1 MAERII
7 SMRLALAG
15 EKEVLAR
22 LEAVNASLA
31 QSGEA
36 LASINEKSRAL
47 ETLTKRLK
55 AMSAELESVS
65 RRLAATQSGGVPGV
79 PEGVP
84 QPSAAGLAT
93 RQTKLT
99 EEINKTKTAAQS
111 LRQEL
116 EGIEKGSD
124 TYREII
130 ARVAKTRVEQ
140 AALNAEVRVA
150 QREFERTKVAF
161 GSYRD
166 LELQLQRLREQFRQL
181 NGAEREG
188 AKGKDLINKVV
199 ELDAK
204 LKQVDAS
211 LGIYTRNVGNY
222 ASAFDGFSSIA
233 TRIGTAFGITAGLNE
248 FIQANSKASDEVA
261 NVAKTANISIEA
273 VRKFQEQ
280 LKQRDTRTSLV
291 DQLKISEI
299 GGQLGVAEAQ
309 LLSFTDAVD
318 KTNVAL
324 GDEFNNNVEEVTRV
338 TGGLRNV
345 FKELQGDDIGTD
357 ILKISNALNVL
368 SADGNATS
376 PVIAEFANRIGGVA
390 VPLGASAKSIFG
402 LSTVLNE
409 LNVTAER
416 GGTGVV
422 RILTEIGK
430 TPEKFAQIAGVG
442 AAEFRQLVETD
453 IVGALALVS
462 KKTAESS
469 ESNIELIQTLEE
481 LKLNGQGELEVF
493 NKLGQS
499 YDLYTKRVGQAGE
512 ALQSTASIQEE
523 FNKKNATFGA
533 EIDKLKNALI
543 NLTVNTDFQDFLSSG
558 ISGITSFVNVLAGLP
573 KVVSEN
579 KTELVALA
587 LAVLAFNTQS
597 IAASVNAIRQSS
609 AYLLLTSAAQRQA
622 AAQGIMNSV
631 MRAFPLLAIIAVVY
645 SAVKAYQALVRI
657 SDGAAQGAKAFA
669 AAQKEISES
678 VGKETA
684 ALNRN
689 FAVLKNAAAT
699 TSERTAAIK
708 ALQEAYPEYLRG
720 LDLEKLSVSELND
733 LQKSLTASILQ
744 SVAARKKAQVQEE
757 FATQIIEKTLR
768 IQAIQQ
774 AGTSKAATFGEVLKF
789 AGGTGTDTKLAAQK
803 IIEGL
808 TAEVKQLE
816 IASDEASKAF
826 DGLIKPRTTGT
837 ENIAASAGEE
847 LQQDAAEKRAEQRK
861 AEAAAVT
868 NLRKLTNAQLEAL
881 DTEAAKAELSRRKTQ
896 SDRLKELAEQRAKD
910 EKAAAENIYKLQQD
924 LIKKTYEGR
933 IELAQNQTATAISAL
948 VGTPQQIETQRAL
961 LGEQLR
967 RTIADIEAERDKARQ
982 KALADIAA
990 FRADADQQTAQRQ
1003 ETNTTQQIEVV
1014 RRLTEIDKVTSGADY
1029 RRVQA
1034 ELDQA
1039 LAAQLVT
1046 REEYQQKTAALALQ
1060 QEARML
1066 EIERQGYVA
1075 EKTFIQQQQQD
1086 RLNTLQLGY
1095 DAELVKLRE
1104 AEAAR
1109 FAELQALKDS
1119 GEISETDFFA
1129 AENDLRAAQFQSRLD
1144 AERAFRT
1151 EQAAIV
1157 QETALGILQTEAEL
1171 AEQAR
1176 QLDADTNEQKVANA
1190 LATREQLAAVT
1201 DASFNLL
1208 GEYVTGAAKLLG
1220 QDAENRKK
1228 YGGVLKALAVAEIAI
1243 NLRKELSAISLAA
1256 IQAGAATGPFGFL
1269 VAGGIYSLQAAAAI
1283 VKAGFNTAAVL
1294 SQKFEFGGVLSNQ
1307 SSDSVPVEGGSIPKG
1322 SGVIQGRRHSKGG
1335 VKAVYNGRLVEFEGG
1350 EYQLRNG
1357 KETYIINRKATVK
1370 HADALLRMSDSPNKF
1385 SALRKALASSINTST
1400 GGKKFATGTT
1410 PSPVGGRVFADGG
1423 IAPSPLDIRPLE
1435 APSVSTAQTFTIGGN
1450 LASREEVQAIL
1461 SLARGAVDLA
1471 AAANNRV
1478 DNIQV
1483 INNPLDTLDIGAEQQ
1498 ELRSVRNL

>member
-55 AMSAELESVS
+55 AMSAELEGVS

-124 TYREII
+124 AYREII

-140 AALNAEVRVA
+140 TALNAEVRIS

-181 NGAEREG
+181 SAAEREG

-248 FIQANSKASDEVA
+248 FIQANSRASDEVA
-261 NVAKTANISIEA
+261 NVAKTANISIES

-280 LKQRDTRTSLV
+280 LKERNTRTTLV
-291 DQLKISEI
+291 DQLKIGEI
-299 GGQLGVAEAQ
+299 GGQLGVADAQ
-309 LLSFTDAVD
+309 LVSFTDAVD

-345 FKELQGDDIGTD
+345 FKELQGDDVGTD

-376 PVIAEFANRIGGVA
+376 PVIADFANRIGGVA

-430 TPEKFAQIAGVG
+430 APDKFAQIAGVG
-442 AAEFRQLVETD
+442 ATEFRQLVEKD

-469 ESNIELIQTLEE
+469 ESNIELIQTLDE

-499 YDLYTKRVGQAGE
+499 YALYTTRGGQGGE
-512 ALQSTASIQEE
+512 PLQSTASIQEE

-558 ISGITSFVNVLAGLP
+558 ISGVASFVNVLAGLP
-573 KVVSEN
+573 KVVAEN
-579 KTELVALA
+579 KTELIALA
-587 LAVLAFNTQS
+587 LAILAFNTQS
-597 IAASVNAIRQSS
+597 IAASVNAIRQSA

-622 AAQGIMNSV
+622 AAQGIMNTV
-631 MRAFPLLAIIAVVY
+631 MRAFPLLAIIGVVY
-645 SAVKAYQALVRI
+645 AAVKAYQALVRV

-669 AAQKEISES
+669 SAQKEISEA

-689 FAVLKNAAAT
+689 F
-699 TSERTAAIK
+699 AIK

-757 FATQIIEKTLR
+757 FASQIIEKTIR
-768 IQAIQQ
+768 IRAIQD
-774 AGTSKAATFGEVLKF
+774 AGTSQAATFGEVLKF

-816 IASDEASKAF
+816 IASDAASKAF
-826 DGLIKPRTTGT
+826 DGIIKPRTTGT
-837 ENIAASAGEE
+837 ENIAASAGED
-847 LQQDAAEKRAEQRK
+847 LQQEAAAKRAEQRK

-881 DTEAAKAELSRRKTQ
+881 DTEAAKTELARRKAQ

-948 VGTPQQIETQRAL
+948 AGTPQQIEAQRVL

-990 FRADADQQTAQRQ
+990 FRADAEQQTAQRQ
-1003 ETNTTQQIEVV
+1003 ETNTGDQIEVV
-1014 RRLTEIDKVTSGADY
+1014 RRLTEIDKVTSSADY

-1034 ELDQA
+1034 ELDKA

-1066 EIERQGYVA
+1066 EIEQTGYVA
-1075 EKTFIQQQQQD
+1075 EKTLIQQQQQD

-1119 GEISETDFFA
+1119 GDISETDFFA

-1243 NLRKELSAISLAA
+1243 NLRKELSAISALAV
-1256 IQAGAATGPFGFL
+1256 QAGAATGPFGFL
-1269 VAGGIYSLQAAAAI
+1269 VAGGVYSLQAAAASG
-1283 VKAGFNTAAVL
+1283 KAGVNTAARL
-1294 SQKFEFGGVLSNQ
+1294 SQKIEFGGVLGSQ
-1307 SSDSVPVEGGSIPKG
+1307 ASDSVPVEGGSIPTG

-1335 VKAVYNGRLVEFEGG
+1335 VKAGYNGRLVGFEGG

-1357 KETYIINRKATVK
+1357 KETYIINRKAAAK
-1370 HADALLRMSDSPNKF
+1370 HPDALLRMSDSPNRF
-1385 SALRKALASSINTST
+1385 SALRKAFASSINAST
-1400 GGKKFATGTT
+1400 GGKKFATSAT
-1410 PSPVGGRVFADGG
+1410 PSPVGGRAFADGG

-1450 LASREEVQAIL
+1450 FASREEVQAIL
-1461 SLARGAVDLA
+1461 SLARGAVELA
-1471 AAANNRV
+1471 VAANNRV

-1483 INNPLDTLDIGAEQQ
+1483 INDPLDTLDIGAERQ
-1498 ELRSVRNL
+1498 ELRNVRNL

>member
-7 SMRLALAG
+7 SMRLALVG

-22 LEAVNASLA
+22 LQDVNKALV
-31 QSGEA
+31 QSGTV
-36 LASINEKSRAL
+36 LASINEKSRSL
-47 ETLTKRLK
+47 EALTKRLK
-55 AMSAELESVS
+55 SLSAELESVS
-65 RRLAATQSGGVPGV
+65 RRLAAAQSGGASAAPKN
-79 PEGVP
+79 VP
-84 QPSAAGLAT
+84 QASTENLEQ
-93 RQTKLT
+93 RQKKLT
-99 EEINKTKTAAQS
+99 DEIGKTKAAAKT
-111 LRQEL
+111 LREEL
-116 EGIEKGSD
+116 QGVEKGSEA
-124 TYREII
+124 YKEII
-130 ARVAKTRVEQ
+130 TRVAKTRVEQ

-166 LELQLQRLREQFRQL
+166 LELQLQRLREQYRQL
-181 NGAEREG
+181 SAAERDG
-188 AKGKDLINKVV
+188 ATGKQLLKNIG
-199 ELDAK
+199 ELDVK

-211 LGIYTRNVGNY
+211 IGIYTRNVGNY
-222 ASAFDGFSSIA
+222 ASAFDGFSSVARRIA
-233 TRIGTAFGITAGLNE
+233 TAFGITAGLNE
-248 FIQANSKASDEVA
+248 FIQANARASDEVA
-261 NVAKTANISIEA
+261 NVAKTANISIES

-291 DQLKISEI
+291 DQLKIAEI
-299 GGQLGVAEAQ
+299 GGQLGVAEGQ
-309 LLSFTDAVD
+309 LVSFTSAVD

-324 GDEFNNNVEEVTRV
+324 GDEFNNNVEEITRV

-345 FKELQGDDIGTD
+345 FKELQGEDIGTD
-357 ILKISNALNVL
+357 ILKIGNALNVL

-376 PVIAEFANRIGGVA
+376 PIIAEFANRIGGVA

-430 TPEKFAQIAGVG
+430 APDKFAKIAGVG

-462 KKTAESS
+462 KKTVESTD
-469 ESNIELIQTLEE
+469 SNVELIKTLDE
-481 LKLNGQGELEVF
+481 LKINGQGELEVF
-493 NKLGQS
+493 NKLGTS

-558 ISGITSFVNVLAGLP
+558 ISRITSLVTVLAGLP
-573 KVVSEN
+573 KVISEN
-579 KTELVALA
+579 KTEFAALA
-587 LAVLAFNTQS
+587 LAILAFNTQS
-597 IAASVNAIRQSS
+597 IAATANSIRQSA
-609 AYLLLTSAAQRQA
+609 AYALLTSAAQRQA
-622 AAQGIMNSV
+622 VAQGIMNSV
-631 MRAFPLLAIIAVVY
+631 MRAFPLLAVIAVVY
-645 SAVKAYQALVRI
+645 SAVKAYQALVRV
-657 SDGAAQGAKAFA
+657 SDGAAVGAKAFA
-669 AAQKEISES
+669 DAQKEIAEA

-689 FAVLKNAAAT
+689 FGVLKNAASS

-733 LQKSLTASILQ
+733 LQKTLTSSILE

-757 FATQIIEKTLR
+757 FATQIIEKRLR
-768 IQAIQQ
+768 IQAIET
-774 AGTSKAATFGEVLKF
+774 AGTSQAATFGEVLKF

-826 DGLIKPRTTGT
+826 DGLIKPKLKGT

-847 LQQDAAEKRAEQRK
+847 LQRDAAEKRAEQRK
-861 AEAAAVT
+861 AEAEATT

-881 DTEAAKAELSRRKTQ
+881 DDDAAK
-896 SDRLKELAEQRAKD
+896 KELARRKEQEARIKELQEQREKD
-910 EKAAAENIYKLQQD
+910 EKAAAENIFKLQQD

-933 IELAQNQTATAISAL
+933 IQLAKNQTASAISAL
-948 VGTPQQIETQRAL
+948 VGTPQQIEAQKAL
-961 LGEQLR
+961 LKEQLR
-967 RTIADIEAERDKARQ
+967 VTISEIEAERDKARQ

-990 FRADADQQTAQRQ
+990 FRADAEQQAAQKQ
-1003 ETNTTQQIEVV
+1003 ESNTTTQIEVV
-1014 RRLTEIDKVTSGADY
+1014 RRLTEVDKVNTNADF
-1029 RRVQA
+1029 RRVQT

-1039 LAAQLVT
+1039 LAAQLISQD
-1046 REEYQQKTAALALQ
+1046 EYQKKTEALALQ
-1060 QEARML
+1060 QKARIL
-1066 EIERQGYVA
+1066 DVEQRGFVA
-1075 EKTFIQQQQQD
+1075 EKTLIQQQQQD
-1086 RLNTLQLGY
+1086 KLNALQLGY
-1095 DAELVKLRE
+1095 DAELQRLKE

-1119 GEISETDFFA
+1119 GDISESEFFA
-1129 AENDLRAAQFQSRLD
+1129 AENDLRAAEYQSRID
-1144 AERAFRT
+1144 AEREFRN
-1151 EQAAIV
+1151 EQAGII

-1171 AEQAR
+1171 AEQTR
-1176 QLDADTNEQKVANA
+1176 QLDAETNEQKVANA
-1190 LATREQLAAVT
+1190 IATREQLAAVT

-1220 QDAENRKK
+1220 QDTENRKK

-1256 IQAGAATGPFGFL
+1256 IQAGVATGPFGFL
-1269 VAGGIYSLQAAAAI
+1269 VAGGLYSLQAAAAI

-1294 SQKFEFGGVLSNQ
+1294 KQTFEFGGILGSQ
-1307 SSDSVPVEGGSIPKG
+1307 SGDSVPVDGGSIPTG
-1322 SGVIQGRRHSKGG
+1322 SGVIQGRPHSKGG

-1350 EYQLRNG
+1350 EYHLRNG
-1357 KETYIINRKATVK
+1357 KETYIINRRATAR
-1370 HADALLRMSDSPNKF
+1370 HSDALLRMSDSPNRY
-1385 SALRKALASSINTST
+1385 SALRKAVASSINAST
-1400 GGKKFATGTT
+1400 GGKRFAT
-1410 PSPVGGRVFADGG
+1410 GG
-1423 IAPSPLDIRPLE
+1423 IAPSPVDIRPLE
-1435 APSVSTAQTFTIGGN
+1435 APSVTSAQQFTIGAA
-1450 LASREEVQAIL
+1450 LASREEVSAVL
-1461 SLARGAVDLA
+1461 SLAQGALELA
-1471 AAANNRV
+1471 IAANNRV

-1483 INNPLDTLDIGAEQQ
+1483 INDPLDALEKGVEQQ
-1498 ELRSVRNL
+1498 QIKAVRNL